1 MLVVTSCDKN
11 DASAIDEA
19 WSKTVGG
26 GGGGGKLAVTTLTC
40 NGQITL
46 HVRMTREM
54 LDP

>member
-1 MLVVTSCDKN
+1 MLVVTSCDKS
-11 DASAIDEA
+11 DASTIDE
-19 WSKTVGG
+19 SLVENSGRR
-26 GGGGGKLAVTTLTC
+26 GGGGKLAVSTLTC